1 MKKIY
6 KYLIIALAVLAI
18 VVIALISRP
27 KEVGTLNSP
36 LAGTGINEARAQSF
50 SCAKCPVLGEDDK
63 VFGSAVAPLKIFVY
77 EDYTNI
83 LSAKL
88 ADTLDQ
94 IRAESGDKL
103 ALIIRPYFKNSSLAD
118 QAQTAVDC
126 AGEQGKWVEMRAL
139 LFAQAKNKQLS
150 AGSFSAYA
158 EQISLNAGDFTSCL
172 TKNQKSVKIEQLIQE
187 AETYKVQGTPTM
199 FVGEEV
205 ILGARPYEDFTDS
218 NNDKIEGLKTLV
230 ERILENY

>member
-27 KEVGTLNSP
+27 KKVGTLNSP
-36 LAGTGINEARAQSF
+36 LAGISGVQAQSF
-50 SCAKCPVLGEDDK
+50 SCDKCPELKGDDK
-63 VFGSAVAPLKIFVY
+63 IFGSAAAPLKIFVY

-88 ADTLDQ
+88 ADTLDR
-94 IRAESGDKL
+94 IKAESGDKL
-103 ALIIRPYFKNSSLAD
+103 ALIIRPYFKNSSLAG

-126 AGEQGKWVEMRAL
+126 AGEQGKWKEMRAL
-139 LFAQAKNKQLS
+139 LFAQTKNKQLS
-150 AGSFSAYA
+150 ADNFNAYA
-158 EQISLNAGDFTSCL
+158 EQISLNISDFTDCL
-172 TKNQKSVKIEQLIQE
+172 TKNKKSVKIDQLVQE
-187 AETYKVQGTPTM
+187 AETYTVQGTPTM

-205 ILGARPYEDFTDS
+205 ILGDRPYEDFTDS
-218 NNDKIEGLKTLV
+218 NGDKIEGLKTVV
-230 ERILENY
+230 ERMLK

>member
-6 KYLIIALAVLAI
+6 KYLIIAAAVLAI
-18 VVIALISRP
+18 IVVVFISRT
-27 KEVGTLNSP
+27 KKVGTLNSP
-36 LAGTGINEARAQSF
+36 LAGTSISEARAQSF
-50 SCAKCPVLGEDDK
+50 SCAKCPEFREDDK
-63 VFGSAVAPLKIFVY
+63 IFGSAVAPLKIFVY
-77 EDYTNI
+77 EDYINI
-83 LSAKL
+83 FSAKL
-88 ADTLDQ
+88 ADTLDR
-94 IRAESGDKL
+94 IRAESGDKV

-158 EQISLNAGDFTSCL
+158 EQISLNAADFTNCL

-199 FVGEEV
+199 FIGEEV

-218 NNDKIEGLKTLV
+218 NGDKIEGLKTVVGRMLK
-230 ERILENY
+230 NY